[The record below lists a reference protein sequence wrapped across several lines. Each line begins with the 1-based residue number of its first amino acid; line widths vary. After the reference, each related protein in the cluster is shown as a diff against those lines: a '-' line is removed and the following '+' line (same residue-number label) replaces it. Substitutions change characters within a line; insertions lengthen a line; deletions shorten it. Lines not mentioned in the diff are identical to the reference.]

1 MESLYESLL
10 QYGKLDKYPFHMP
23 GHKRRGS
30 FENPFLLDITEIDGF
45 DNLHHAEGILRDAQ
59 RRTADLYGSEET
71 YFLVNG
77 STCGILSAVSAAVPP
92 GGKLLMARNCH
103 KAAYHSVFLRGLEA
117 VYLYPETEP
126 VLGLNGGITPEA
138 VKNAL
143 KEHPDIRAVLITSP
157 TYDGVVSDVSGIA
170 RAAHEKGI
178 PLIVDEA
185 HGAHFG
191 FHPYFPES
199 SVRLGADL
207 VIHSLHK
214 TLPSFTQTALLH
226 VNGPLADRERL
237 RRYLEIYQTS
247 SPSYLFM
254 AGMDRCTGLLK
265 CRGRELFEDFKRR
278 LEDFYGEMQGLERIR
293 LAGRWLTGKSGI
305 YEYDPSKLVL
315 SVKHTSADG
324 NMLSKLLREEY
335 GIELEMAAGS
345 YALALS
351 SIADTEE
358 GFDRLKRALKETDGR
373 LEDREDPPLED
384 RVIKNETVCKISE
397 AMEMPGERIS
407 LSASEGRISREFLFL
422 YPPGIPLLV
431 PGERISRQ
439 VLDRVRDFRKRGYQ
453 FQGLEDY
460 SMETIQVAGA

>member
-1 MESLYESLL
+1 M
-10 QYGKLDKYPFHMP
+10 
-23 GHKRRGS
+23 
-30 FENPFLLDITEIDGF
+30 
-45 DNLHHAEGILRDAQ
+45 
-59 RRTADLYGSEET
+59 
-71 YFLVNG
+71 
-77 STCGILSAVSAAVPP
+77 
-92 GGKLLMARNCH
+92 
-103 KAAYHSVFLRGLEA
+103 
-117 VYLYPETEP
+117 
-126 VLGLNGGITPEA
+126 
-138 VKNAL
+138 
-143 KEHPDIRAVLITSP
+143 LITSP

-265 CRGRELFEDFKRR
+265 CRGRELFRDFKRR

-293 LAGRWLTGKSGI
+293 WAGRWLTGKSGI

-315 SVKHTSADG
+315 SVKHTSADR

-397 AMEMPGERIS
+397 AIEMPGERII